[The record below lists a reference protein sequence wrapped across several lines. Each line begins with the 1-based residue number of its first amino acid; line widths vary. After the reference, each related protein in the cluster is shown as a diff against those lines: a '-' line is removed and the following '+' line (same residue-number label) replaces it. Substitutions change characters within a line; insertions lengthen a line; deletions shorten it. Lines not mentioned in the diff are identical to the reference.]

1 MPAPKTRTVKVTKTD
16 KGSFQELTIEELQ
29 KAAKDVIA
37 GNIMDSVTLPPDEDL
52 NEWLA
57 VNVYEFFES
66 IQLIYSTCEE
76 VCNDKAITCVEMNAG
91 ENCKYLWQ
99 DGRTY
104 KKPTAVTAPMY
115 IKLLFQWV
123 QGQLEDEDI
132 FPTNLKTPLSKDF
145 PKTVRNIF
153 RRLFRVYAHI
163 LMCHYGTLMEKNIA
177 QTFNTCL
184 KHFILFVR
192 HFSLIDDSEMA
203 PVRGVLDESWFSS
216 Q

>member
-16 KGSFQELTIEELQ
+16 KGTFQNLTVEELQ
-29 KAAKDVIA
+29 KAVKDVVA
-37 GNIMDSVTLPPDEDL
+37 GNIMDSVIPPADEDL

-66 IQLIYSTCEE
+66 IKLIYSTCED
-76 VCNDKAITCVEMNAG
+76 VCDGKSLTCVEMNAG

-99 DGRTY
+99 DGREY
-104 KKPTAVTAPMY
+104 KKPTLVTAPEY
-115 IKLLFQWV
+115 IKLLFDWV
-123 QGQLEDEDI
+123 QKQIKDEEI
-132 FPTNLKTPLSKDF
+132 FPIDLRTPLPKDF

-163 LMCHYGTLMEKNIA
+163 LMCHYGTLIEKNIA

-184 KHFILFVR
+184 KHFVLFVR
-192 HFSLIDDSEMA
+192 HFNLIDDSEMA
-203 PVRGVLDESWFSS
+203 PVRGILDESWFSS
-216 Q
+216 